1 MSTMPRLLQDADDCL
16 FDAIADGLRN
26 RGYIVLPQALPTALV
41 DKLFLHF
48 RDLEAEQFSY
58 AGVGKQDDYQVNRF
72 IRTDAI
78 AWLDNSTVVGQQYLD
93 WMERLRLEL
102 NRRLYLGLF
111 DFESHYAWYAEGAFY
126 KKHHDAFRGQT
137 TRIVS
142 TVLYLNP
149 TWTPEDGGE
158 LLLYSPENEDTV
170 IERIAPQY
178 GKLVLFLSEEFPH
191 EVLPVNSAR
200 YSIAGWFRV
209 NNSLNSVID
218 PPQ

>member
-1 MSTMPRLLQDADDCL
+1 MSTMPRLLQAADDCL
-16 FDAIADGLRN
+16 FGAIADGLRN
-26 RGYIVLPQALPTALV
+26 NGYIVMPQALPAGLV
-41 DKLFLHF
+41 DELFMYF
-48 RDLEAEQFSY
+48 RDLDAEQFRR
-58 AGVGKQDDYQVNRF
+58 AGVGKEDNYQLNNF

-78 AWLDNSTVVGQQYLD
+78 AWLDNRSVVSQQYMD

-111 DFESHYAWYAEGAFY
+111 DFECHYAWYTEGAFY

-149 TWTPEDGGE
+149 GWSPEDGGE
-158 LLLYSPENEDTV
+158 LLLYSPENADTV
-170 IERIAPQY
+170 IERISPQY

-191 EVLPVNSAR
+191 EVLPVNRAR